1 MDKRNTYSNI
11 ILIIKKIYILR
22 RRSIL
27 GFNIPPPSR
36 QPTGISLLPVHKGW
50 GILSL
55 PSWGRE
61 FELEV
66 SSIFS
71 GIQVLDLWILRFL
84 RQIVYLCEQ
93 TTKKKGLQG
102 LGFNTRS
109 MSRKSWMLISPFTKK
124 NWVGHLNKI
133 FAPGDK
139 GAEIWTNQS

>member
-1 MDKRNTYSNI
+1 MEKRNTYSNI
-11 ILIIKKIYILR
+11 ILIIKKIYILK

-27 GFNIPPPSR
+27 GFNIPPLQATSR

-71 GIQVLDLWILRFL
+71 GIQVLDL
-84 RQIVYLCEQ
+84 
-93 TTKKKGLQG
+93 
-102 LGFNTRS
+102 
-109 MSRKSWMLISPFTKK
+109 
-124 NWVGHLNKI
+124 
-133 FAPGDK
+133 
-139 GAEIWTNQS
+139 